1 MSEIEGSYYEQP
13 ILQARK
19 WFLFWTALAVAV
31 PVTVILIVWAL
42 DKPSMWISRSGA
54 AMAAIAFL
62 AHLKSDAMMGVLK
75 PGGFVDKSFQP
86 TKEKY
91 FGQIVICGRV
101 AVLTVSVGSLVW
113 GFGDLLPIGTS
124 PAE

>member
-1 MSEIEGSYYEQP
+1 MSETEGSYYEQP
-13 ILQARK
+13 ILRARK

-31 PVTVILIVWAL
+31 PVVVILIVWAL

-54 AMAAIAFL
+54 VMAAIAFL
-62 AHLKSDAMMGVLK
+62 AHLKSDEMMGVLK

-86 TKEKY
+86 TKAKY
-91 FGQIVICGRV
+91 FGQIVLCGRV
-101 AVLTVSVGSLVW
+101 AVFIVLVGSLVW

-124 PAE
+124 PAQ

>member
-1 MSEIEGSYYEQP
+1 MAEIEERYYEVR

-19 WFLFWTALAVAV
+19 WFLFWAVLAVAV
-31 PVTVILIVWAL
+31 PIVVILCVWVF
-42 DKPSMWISRSGA
+42 DKPAMWISRSGA
-54 AMAAIAFL
+54 VMAAIAFL

-91 FGQIVICGRV
+91 FGQIVLCGRM
-101 AVLTVSVGSLVW
+101 AVFIVLVGSLVW
-113 GFGDLLPIGTS
+113 GFGDLLPIGNSSTQ
-124 PAE
+124 